1 MEDEPN
7 SDTLEGTTEPT
18 VVDAGRVFVNTG
30 PEFPVQKNQAAK
42 VIGILVIIWGAFNLL
57 GSPLTL
63 LSDFGATDLQ
73 GNPISYPTE
82 YFVVTMLSS
91 VIAGAIAIFGGY
103 QMTQYKKMGIWMI
116 LGSFAIAW
124 IGSIISSTIAGGA
137 MDTADTGGLGAVMGA
152 GSGICGIF
160 CYAICGIIVAI
171 PLMLSD
177 GGME

>member
-103 QMTQYKKMGIWMI
+103 QMIQYKKMGIWMI
-116 LGSFAIAW
+116 FGSFAIAW
-124 IGSIISSTIAGGA
+124 IGSIISSTIAR
-137 MDTADTGGLGAVMGA
+137 
-152 GSGICGIF
+152 
-160 CYAICGIIVAI
+160 
-171 PLMLSD
+171 
-177 GGME
+177 